1 MIYKEPFVSGKRKSS
16 ETGLDLGITLKTV
29 PMQSVGYF
37 YVLLV
42 RGMDE
47 KVAVYRQGSLERT

>member
-1 MIYKEPFVSGKRKSS
+1 MIYKEPFVSGKRKSP

-29 PMQSVGYF
+29 LKQSVGDY

-42 RGMDE
+42 RGMDD
-47 KVAVYRQGSLERT
+47 KGAVCRQGSLERT